1 MSYQFYSPLIN
12 SIFNRIIIYLNCIIS
27 SMPINKFC
35 GLYQAI
41 KHNNIKVV
49 KFFIENNENVEIAA
63 FYGKTSLIINE

>member
-1 MSYQFYSPLIN
+1 
-12 SIFNRIIIYLNCIIS
+12 
-27 SMPINKFC
+27 MPINKFC

-63 FYGKTSLIINE
+63 FDGKTPLIIAVGNSYLERIIKIN